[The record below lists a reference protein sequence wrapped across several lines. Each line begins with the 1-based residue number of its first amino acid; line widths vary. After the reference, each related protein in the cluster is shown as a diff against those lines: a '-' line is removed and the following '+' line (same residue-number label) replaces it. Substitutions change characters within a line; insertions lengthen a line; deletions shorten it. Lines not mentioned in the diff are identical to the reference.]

1 MTQQKARLAY
11 LYVTIAYWVFMLTD
25 GALRMLILLH
35 FHVLGYS
42 PLQLAYLFLVYE
54 IAGAIANLTAGWL
67 AARLGLKFTLYAG
80 LILQIASLIALTQLN
95 LAWSVSISVLF
106 VMLIQG
112 LSGIAKD
119 FTKMSAKS
127 AVKTLVTKSDG
138 NLLNWVSFLT
148 GSKNSVKGFGFFLGA
163 ILLSIFGFVSSLL
176 ILAVALLAILII
188 IFLSMPDRLPQGSK
202 SALFSEIFSK
212 NNDVNYL
219 SAARLFLFGA
229 RDVWFA
235 VGVPIYLYSTVSSNF
250 GSNNGFAFFLVG
262 GFLATWIILYGIIQA
277 NTPKLLGLK
286 GVNRSKILYIL
297 RLWLQRLIAAT
308 LLMAVY
314 VLIINQ
320 SNLLSS
326 VALIFG
332 LLIFGA
338 IFAMISSLHSYLI
351 LAFSEDKRVTL
362 DVGFYYMAN
371 ALGRF
376 FGTLLSGLT
385 YQFGGLSICLFTASL
400 MLFTSLML
408 TRKLG

>member
-1 MTQQKARLAY
+1 
-11 LYVTIAYWVFMLTD
+11 MLTD

-67 AARLGLKFTLYAG
+67 AARLGLKFTLYVG

-127 AVKTLVTKSDG
+127 AVKTLVTKGDG

-163 ILLSIFGFVSSLL
+163 ILLSSFGFVSSLL

-202 SALFSEIFSK
+202 STLFSEIFSK

-235 VGVPIYLYSTVSSNF
+235 VGVPIYLYSSVFSNF
-250 GSNNGFAFFLVG
+250 VSNTGFAFFLVG

-326 VALIFG
+326 ITLIFG

>member
-1 MTQQKARLAY
+1 MTQQKARSAY

-127 AVKTLVTKSDG
+127 AVKTLVTKGDG

-202 SALFSEIFSK
+202 STLFSEIFSK

-250 GSNNGFAFFLVG
+250 VSNTGFAFFLVG

-326 VALIFG
+326 VTLIFG

>member
-1 MTQQKARLAY
+1 
-11 LYVTIAYWVFMLTD
+11 MLTD

-42 PLQLAYLFLVYE
+42 PLQLAYLFLIYE
-54 IAGAIANLTAGWL
+54 VAGAIANLTAGWL
-67 AARLGLKFTLYAG
+67 AARLGLKLTLYAG
-80 LILQIASLIALTQLN
+80 LILQISSLIALTQLDA
-95 LAWSVSISVLF
+95 AWNISISVLF

-127 AVKTLVTKSDG
+127 AVKTLAPKGEDS
-138 NLLNWVSFLT
+138 LLNWVSFLT

-163 ILLSIFGFVSSLL
+163 ILLSFFGFVSSLL
-176 ILAVALLAILII
+176 IMAVALLAILII
-188 IFLSMPDRLPQGSK
+188 IFLSMPDGLPKGSK
-202 SALFSEIFSK
+202 SILFSEIFSK

-229 RDVWFA
+229 RDVWFV

-250 GSNNGFAFFLVG
+250 VSNNGFAFFLVG

-277 NTPKLLGLK
+277 NTPKLLGLE
-286 GVNRSKILYIL
+286 GVNRSKILFIL

-314 VLIINQ
+314 VLIIKQ

-326 VALIFG
+326 VTLIFG

>member
-1 MTQQKARLAY
+1 
-11 LYVTIAYWVFMLTD
+11 
-25 GALRMLILLH
+25 
-35 FHVLGYS
+35 
-42 PLQLAYLFLVYE
+42 
-54 IAGAIANLTAGWL
+54 
-67 AARLGLKFTLYAG
+67 
-80 LILQIASLIALTQLN
+80 
-95 LAWSVSISVLF
+95 
-106 VMLIQG
+106 
-112 LSGIAKD
+112 
-119 FTKMSAKS
+119 
-127 AVKTLVTKSDG
+127 
-138 NLLNWVSFLT
+138 
-148 GSKNSVKGFGFFLGA
+148 
-163 ILLSIFGFVSSLL
+163 
-176 ILAVALLAILII
+176 
-188 IFLSMPDRLPQGSK
+188 MPDRLPQGSK
-202 SALFSEIFSK
+202 STLFSEIFSK

-250 GSNNGFAFFLVG
+250 VSNTGFAFFLVG

-400 MLFTSLML
+400 MLFTSLIL

>member
-1 MTQQKARLAY
+1 
-11 LYVTIAYWVFMLTD
+11 
-25 GALRMLILLH
+25 
-35 FHVLGYS
+35 
-42 PLQLAYLFLVYE
+42 
-54 IAGAIANLTAGWL
+54 
-67 AARLGLKFTLYAG
+67 

-127 AVKTLVTKSDG
+127 AVKTLVTKGDG

-163 ILLSIFGFVSSLL
+163 ILLSVFGFVSSLL

-202 SALFSEIFSK
+202 SILFSEIFSK

-297 RLWLQRLIAAT
+297 RLWLQRLIAVT

-320 SNLLSS
+320 SNLSSS
-326 VALIFG
+326 VTLIFG

-385 YQFGGLSICLFTASL
+385 YQFGGLSICLFTTSL